1 MYVYILCMHVCVVF
15 PVFLFFQLL
24 VDPSIQNSVYWS
36 MSWIFLVE
44 FCFRFLWKAWIF
56 FICLRFLHTKVTID
70 YSKKHVFA
78 VLSPSP
84 PCNSELCVASLIIQ
98 KRTKFVCQK
107 KKTQFV
113 LNWTTRAKHFYA
125 LRIKPLVSTFISHLR
140 FILLY

>member
-1 MYVYILCMHVCVVF
+1 MYIFYACMCVCVFVF
-15 PVFLFFQLL
+15 PTVGWSFNSKFGLL
-24 VDPSIQNSVYWS
+24 VYELNLFCWILFSIPLES
-36 MSWIFLVE
+36 MNIFY
-44 FCFRFLWKAWIF
+44 F
-56 FICLRFLHTKVTID
+56 CLRFLHTKVTID